1 MIMDA
6 ANVVSLGFM
15 FNLQIIVQYI
25 APGANTG
32 RESIL
37 HRCGAPASA
46 SGGAVTRYL
55 RFLPT

>member
-6 ANVVSLGFM
+6 VNVVSFGFM
-15 FNLQIIVQYI
+15 FNLQIIVQHI
-25 APGANTG
+25 APGADTG

-37 HRCGAPASA
+37 HWCGVPASA

-55 RFLPT
+55 RFRPT